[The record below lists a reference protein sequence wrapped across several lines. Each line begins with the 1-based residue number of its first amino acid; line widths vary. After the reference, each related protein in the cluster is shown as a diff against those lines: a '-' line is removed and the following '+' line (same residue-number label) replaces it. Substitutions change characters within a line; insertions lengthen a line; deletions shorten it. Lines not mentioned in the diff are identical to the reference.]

1 MQPNLISWISP
12 PDDPDYPSRDGKP
25 MSDNMLQFR
34 WITTIQGGLDAL
46 FLDNPLVVVA
56 GDCLWYPVEG
66 DNTIRVAPDT
76 MVIFGRPKGDR
87 GSYIQHR
94 EEGIPVQVV
103 FEVLSPGNRAAEMR
117 RKLAFY
123 ENYGVE
129 EYYIL
134 DPDFARHKGYRR
146 AGDKLV
152 PIPDLFGWTS
162 PRLGIRFEMTKV
174 MKKTLRIFTPEG
186 RLFEPYTDIARKLDV
201 SERQIEEEREKAD
214 EATLRADEAT
224 LRADEA
230 TLRAD
235 EERLRAD
242 QERLRAERLLARL
255 RALGMEPEA

>member
-1 MQPNLISWISP
+1 MQRNPYPQITPL
-12 PDDPDYPSRDGKP
+12 DDPDYPSQDGNP

-34 WITTIQGGLDAL
+34 WITTVQGRLDAL
-46 FLDNPLVVVA
+46 FIDDPRVVVA

-94 EEGIPVQVV
+94 EEGIAVQVV
-103 FEVLSPGNRAAEMR
+103 FEVLSPGNRAGEMR

-123 ENYGVE
+123 EKYGVE

-146 AGDKLV
+146 EGDKLV
-152 PIPDLFGWTS
+152 LISDLFGWIS
-162 PRLGIRFEMTKV
+162 PRLGIRFEMTKQ
-174 MKKTLRIFTPEG
+174 MKKTLRIVTPEG

-201 SERQIEEEREKAD
+201 SERQIEEEQE
-214 EATLRADEAT
+214 RAEQ
-224 LRADEA
+224 
-230 TLRAD
+230 
-235 EERLRAD
+235 ERLRAD
-242 QERLRAERLLARL
+242 QERERADEANRRAEQDRLRADRLLQQL